1 MIKHYI
7 SANGEVQHWRCEF
20 VNKLKCPARGESVAG
35 TTAVVMRQKYARHN
49 HEPDA
54 TARKVRKIQNEVK
67 DQAKR
72 LDMATAATIVDHA
85 LRGAD
90 DDVVLALP
98 RDNLLRLVS
107 NARQVAGARQVNRPA
122 LGAIVF
128 PDAFKTTAMG
138 DAFLLVDSRV
148 DQPAQSVFFIFAS
161 PVQLREIRQRQHW
174 AVDGTF
180 YCTPSHF
187 DSVFT
192 IHVHIGHSSVPVAY
206 FLLQDR
212 TEATYRRALTAF
224 VDAADLRFVQP
235 ASIMSDFELA
245 AINALRAT
253 FPGAAIR
260 LCLFHLAQSAF
271 KNVAELGLV
280 RLYRDNAVAQE
291 LLRCFPALAAL
302 PPEDVLDG
310 LDVIVAELHRML
322 DAGVIERE
330 WEHAIAEFED
340 YFEKT
345 YIRALNRVG
354 NGYVEPRYPVALWN
368 HYHSIIG
375 NLHRTNNAVEG
386 KLPNVRYANKD
397 TVVGWHHAFN
407 NTFSAPHMALD
418 KFIYRLKNDEDITRQ
433 RLLRNEVHAAEPLRR
448 RRQKRYLT
456 ADKHLLALAQRYAAH
471 YRENNDILR
480 YLRCVQHHLQKPRF
494 PGEAADVNEDPLEDV
509 VDDEDGG
516 DGDGE
521 GAAPGQNDGRIP
533 RRESHPRGLLH
544 GFEPEGEDDEE
555 HDGGL
560 VVLAAAAAA
569 AAVLPAVNG
578 VDEPLPAFSQ
588 ADDAENRPPTV
599 HWGPPQLPSQSSSAA
614 TASAFVRR
622 PVPAASGSH
631 RGPGR
636 RAVFNA
642 LSGNGSA

>member
-1 MIKHYI
+1 
-7 SANGEVQHWRCEF
+7 
-20 VNKLKCPARGESVAG
+20 
-35 TTAVVMRQKYARHN
+35 
-49 HEPDA
+49 
-54 TARKVRKIQNEVK
+54 
-67 DQAKR
+67 
-72 LDMATAATIVDHA
+72 MATAATIVDHA

-235 ASIMSDFELA
+235 ASIMSGKPLFCYRFDSFLSLLIREALDFELA

-291 LLRCFPALAAL
+291 LLRCFPALDAV
-302 PPEDVLDG
+302 PPEDVVDG
-310 LDVIVAELHRML
+310 LHVIVDELNRML
-322 DAGVIERE
+322 ATGTIDRE
-330 WEHAIAEFED
+330 WEHQLAGTVCQFPAPETIALSVFED

-345 YIRALNRVG
+345 YVRALNRVG
-354 NGYVEPRYPVALWN
+354 NGFVEPRFPVPLWN
-368 HYHSIIG
+368 HYHSTTSIG
-375 NLHRTNNAVEG
+375 QTTPSR
-386 KLPNVRYANKD
+386 VR
-397 TVVGWHHAFN
+397 
-407 NTFSAPHMALD
+407 
-418 KFIYRLKNDEDITRQ
+418 
-433 RLLRNEVHAAEPLRR
+433 
-448 RRQKRYLT
+448 
-456 ADKHLLALAQRYAAH
+456 
-471 YRENNDILR
+471 
-480 YLRCVQHHLQKPRF
+480 
-494 PGEAADVNEDPLEDV
+494 
-509 VDDEDGG
+509 
-516 DGDGE
+516 
-521 GAAPGQNDGRIP
+521 
-533 RRESHPRGLLH
+533 
-544 GFEPEGEDDEE
+544 
-555 HDGGL
+555 
-560 VVLAAAAAA
+560 
-569 AAVLPAVNG
+569 
-578 VDEPLPAFSQ
+578 
-588 ADDAENRPPTV
+588 
-599 HWGPPQLPSQSSSAA
+599 A
-614 TASAFVRR
+614 TCSTTQ
-622 PVPAASGSH
+622 P
-631 RGPGR
+631 
-636 RAVFNA
+636 
-642 LSGNGSA
+642 